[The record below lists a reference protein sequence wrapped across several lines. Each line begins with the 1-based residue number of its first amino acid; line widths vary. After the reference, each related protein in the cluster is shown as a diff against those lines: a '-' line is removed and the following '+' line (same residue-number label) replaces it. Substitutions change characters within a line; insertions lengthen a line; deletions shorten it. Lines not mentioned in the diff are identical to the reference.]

1 MTLGLKAYRIMMG
14 HLTRKTPDKKIS
26 DLINT
31 GKLKT
36 ADEVSQPPI
45 RQDVEQTE
53 AFNEFNKRNPKA
65 DGGRMEYSKGNRVS
79 VENVPNLFTITH
91 TDGKKMYEAGVI
103 SKNTDLGPALKRRF
117 PFTKQGKEDAIN
129 AIKTHK
135 EKYPNISKKTLY
147 KGQTTI
153 QKGKDGILKYQRKN
167 QPTKYYDPKK
177 YGSEVKAFAAA
188 KKDVEAAQVA
198 KKTSAV
204 KNVDVKEIKKLR
216 NENLSVQKIANKLGV
231 DQRLIRDRLEKEGMY
246 VKKPINVRTI
256 LPETQ
261 KDIKAKYSSVKNWD
275 FNKYT
280 YGVSPTA
287 DIRLYDRIRDFVD
300 EPKPYEIA
308 GDFSKAEGWLASQM
322 NRSYKLGNPDYKP
335 IKAMVNNKNKI
346 VGFIDNT
353 KFGGGKKYIV
363 NERFIKGKNADAVL
377 FSDHVDYNNTAKFI
391 DISKKAKLPVQGTL
405 KELLKNEGVDTTRIS
420 LSDLFKTMK
429 NKVGYDGVKNAL
441 EKHHI
446 SGVKNRATG
455 NYQLLDRDLNA
466 LAREVSKEIEQGDLS
481 RVGELKKRGAM
492 VEVGGKLYG
501 SGPKTPEGQF
511 KRFEKQV
518 TDFFKDSPRSKE
530 IINMLKS
537 PQFASKIP
545 LVTDL
550 FNMAASIPGDLKK
563 KSYLKAG
570 FKSLGIAAAP
580 LVVYDTYKAFEQGK
594 PFLEA
599 IEQGFVGTDLIGGT
613 KRILSL
619 TPEERTARSVVKQ
632 DALKD
637 LNVDMPMGFGF
648 VEGPTPK
655 TNISLE
661 EAKQKMDAGIQR
673 VREEEAKKNLLRS
686 QNRGF
691 GTPVMADQFLV
702 NGGIV
707 GVKSGPPPE
716 KGPNS
721 QGLPSLIKRVK
732 KL

>member
-1 MTLGLKAYRIMMG
+1 MDDLESVIEQLKQELGE
-14 HLTRKTPDKKIS
+14 DKITTASDPKIKRPERA
-26 DLINT
+26 L
-31 GKLKT
+31 
-36 ADEVSQPPI
+36 E
-45 RQDVEQTE
+45 RQAIED
-53 AFNEFNKRNPKA
+53 FMDRNPRA
-65 DGGRMEYSKGNRVS
+65 DGGRMGYSKGNRVS

-91 TDGKKMYEAGVI
+91 SDGKKMYEAGVI

-117 PFTKQGKEDAIN
+117 PFTKQGKKDAIN

-153 QKGKDGILKYQRKN
+153 QKGKDGVLKYQRKN

-177 YGSEVKAFAAA
+177 YGSEAKAFAAA

-216 NENLSVQKIANKLGV
+216 NENLSIQKIANKLGV

-261 KDIKAKYSSVKNWD
+261 KDIKAKFSSIKNWD
-275 FNKYT
+275 FNKFT

-300 EPKPYEIA
+300 EPKTYEIA

-335 IKAMVNNKNKI
+335 IKAMVNNKSKI

-353 KFGGGKKYIV
+353 EFGGGKKYIV
-363 NERFIKGKNADAVL
+363 NERFIKGKNADALL

-599 IEQGFVGTDLIGGT
+599 IEQGFIGTDLIGGT
-613 KRILSL
+613 KRVLSL

-648 VEGPTPK
+648 IEGPTPK
-655 TNISLE
+655 TNMTLE
-661 EAKQKMDAGIQR
+661 QALAAATAGEERVKKLEA
-673 VREEEAKKNLLRS
+673 EKNLQRS
-686 QNRGF
+686 RSRGF
-691 GTPVMADQFLV
+691 GTPVNADEFLAG
-702 NGGIV
+702 GGIA
-707 GVKSGPPPE
+707 GLSGGID
-716 KGPNS
+716 KGPQRRSMNPDS
-721 QGLPSLIKRVK
+721 QGLSGLLKRGIKT
-732 KL
+732 

>member
-26 DLINT
+26 DLIKT

-36 ADEVSQPPI
+36 ADEIPQPPKK
-45 RQDVEQTE
+45 QEVENIE

-91 TDGKKMYEAGVI
+91 ADGKKMYEAGVI

-177 YGSEVKAFAAA
+177 YGSEAKAFAAA
-188 KKDVEAAQVA
+188 KKDVGEAQVA

-216 NENLSVQKIANKLGV
+216 NENFSVQKIANKLGV

-246 VKKPINVRTI
+246 IKKPINVRTI
-256 LPETQ
+256 LPEIQ

-353 KFGGGKKYIV
+353 NFGGGKKYIV